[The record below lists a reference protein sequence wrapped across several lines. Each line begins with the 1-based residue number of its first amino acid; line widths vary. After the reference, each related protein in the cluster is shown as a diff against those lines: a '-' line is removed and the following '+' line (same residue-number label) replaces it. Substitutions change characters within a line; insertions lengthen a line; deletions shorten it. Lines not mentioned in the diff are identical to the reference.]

1 MLVTVHR
8 KMCRP
13 TRLLFHT
20 PTWCFQVQNLSVS
33 RHIETGKSFKKW
45 AVAGYAAYPACNSY
59 ISTLT
64 SVIKKGEESMK
75 LSLST
80 FVYFR
85 YPLVEAIKR
94 MAAFGYD
101 GVEIWGGRP
110 HAYCDDMDDAHVKET
125 RKVLDDTGIAISN
138 FIPAQFRYPSNPA
151 APDEKIRTG
160 SVDYL
165 KKSMDAAAALGS
177 PYVSLCP
184 GFSMYG
190 QTVEEGWDAMIG
202 SFNQLLAHARGMDLT
217 LILEP
222 ANRMESDLVVTVDDG
237 LKAVREVDGEMGLLV
252 DIGHLFVNKEPLA
265 DAIAK
270 VQSYPHHFHIDDN
283 NGN

>member
-1 MLVTVHR
+1 
-8 KMCRP
+8 
-13 TRLLFHT
+13 
-20 PTWCFQVQNLSVS
+20 
-33 RHIETGKSFKKW
+33 
-45 AVAGYAAYPACNSY
+45 
-59 ISTLT
+59 
-64 SVIKKGEESMK
+64 MK

-283 NGN
+283 NGNADEHMVPGDGKIQYDVFLNELKGSGYGGFLAVEIGFQYTVDPDPAVKKSIEYLRRVL

>member
-1 MLVTVHR
+1 
-8 KMCRP
+8 
-13 TRLLFHT
+13 
-20 PTWCFQVQNLSVS
+20 
-33 RHIETGKSFKKW
+33 
-45 AVAGYAAYPACNSY
+45 
-59 ISTLT
+59 
-64 SVIKKGEESMK
+64 MK

-151 APDEKIRTG
+151 APDEKIRGG

-165 KKSMDAAAALGS
+165 KKSIDAAAALGS

-190 QTVEEGWDAMIG
+190 QTVEEGWDAMIR
-202 SFNQLLAHARGMDLT
+202 SFNQLLAHTRGMDLI

-237 LKAVREVDGEMGLLV
+237 LKAVRDVDGEMGLLV
-252 DIGHLFVNKEPLA
+252 DIGHMFVNKEPLA
-265 DAIAK
+265 DAITK
-270 VQSYPHHFHIDDN
+270 VQPYPHHFHIDDN
-283 NGN
+283 NGNADEHMVPGDGKIQYDVFLDELKRSGYEGFLAVEIGFQYTVDPDPAVKRSIDYLKNVL